1 MFRIFTDHYEMP
13 SQKLIPPELLLERV
27 DEFFRTT
34 LKPDETA
41 LRFAIVNRTA
51 YGYIIE
57 ATILKGG
64 NGNMR
69 GDLRPSPPSVVHEKP
84 QRPFIAVFVVPTG
97 VRASI
102 GGYIGDATPALRE
115 VSQECALVITH
126 PNVVNTGF
134 LNFMP
139 NNSLYIEGF
148 WLDEFLKGRIGLR
161 IVDRNPIG
169 VILDTPGA
177 GSDAEKGM
185 LRTIEAYNAVRGVEV
200 VGVVR
205 TKMPVGGK
213 SYLSESGIL
222 VGEVSNPEVL
232 FDATDE
238 LIGDGARTIAV
249 ATHIKIPPGIMDL
262 FHSGKAPDPYGG
274 TEAIISHSIGHLRS
288 IPAAHAPMLANEE
301 AQELLKRDIV
311 DPRAAAECVAPH
323 GFLGSVL
330 GGLHRAPLPCPIHEA
345 DVTVSDVC
353 AVILPAGC
361 LGGVP
366 ALTAIQRGI
375 PVIAVK
381 ENETVLNVDAK
392 AIGMKNIKEVSNYH
406 EAREVLRDLK
416 NRESFNEIFPI
427 PRETLSPKSLKRPL
441 WPLHCS

>member
-13 SQKLIPPELLLERV
+13 SPKLIPPELLLERV
-27 DEFFRTT
+27 DEFFRMT
-34 LKPDETA
+34 LKPDETV
-41 LRFAIVNRTA
+41 LRFAIVKGAA
-51 YGYIIE
+51 YGYLIE
-57 ATILKGG
+57 ATILKGEKS
-64 NGNMR
+64 NMR
-69 GDLRPSPPSVVHEKP
+69 GGLRPSPPSIVHEKP
-84 QRPFIAVFVVPTG
+84 QRPFITVFIVPTG

-126 PNVVNTGF
+126 PNVVNAGF

-139 NNSLYIEGF
+139 DNSLYIEGF

-177 GSDAEKGM
+177 GRDAEKGM
-185 LRTIEAYNAVRGVEV
+185 LRTIEAYQAVRGVEV

-205 TKMPVGGK
+205 TKKPVGGK
-213 SYLSESGIL
+213 SYISESGIL
-222 VGEVSNPEVL
+222 VGEVSNPEAL
-232 FDATDE
+232 FDAADK

-274 TEAIISHSIGHLRS
+274 TEAIISHSIGHLRG
-288 IPAAHAPMLANEE
+288 IPAAHAPMLTQEE

-311 DPRAAAECVAPH
+311 DPRAAAECVAPY

-330 GGLHRAPLPCPIHEA
+330 GGLHRAPLPCQIHEA
-345 DVTVSDVC
+345 DITVSDVC

-366 ALTAIQRGI
+366 ALTAIRRDI

-381 ENETVLNVDAK
+381 ENETVLHVDAK
-392 AIGMKNIKEVSNYH
+392 TLGMIGMKSITEVSNYY
-406 EAREVLRDLK
+406 EVREVLSALK
-416 NRESFNEIFPI
+416 NR
-427 PRETLSPKSLKRPL
+427 
-441 WPLHCS
+441 